1 MSMDFISVVSGT
13 RMRSRLQRSH
23 SRRRHKITHGYARA
37 GTAVLI
43 FTTAALGIGTSGASA
58 YAPDPNVHPI
68 EGYASELS
76 VRPGQAL
83 NFYVS
88 LPKNADGSQRTSYTV
103 QYLRYGAG
111 GNEQPVPV
119 LGPVTQTNG
128 ANQTYTPTSYVDGA
142 GWASS
147 FTLTVPAEWPSGIYA
162 AQLTDTIEANPELK
176 TYFITF
182 IVRSGPGSEKPIALL
197 AGTNTYQAYNFW
209 PGEGGTD
216 DSGSFYAN
224 CAGQN
229 ARSKVSFMRPAP
241 SAMPVSIHANC
252 GPTDPNVAYSRNNWK
267 YLENVRTDHMVP
279 GDIRIARWLEKQG
292 YAYSVLTDWDID
304 RDYAAD
310 RNLDILNPAVTPLLI
325 IGTHNEYWSQPM
337 YDALTQYV
345 DRGGN
350 LMVLGGNVLYRRVA
364 LTADPVSGNRTIE
377 NGPTWSL
384 ADKERLLGIGG
395 YNGLHSYCTSNLGQF
410 STSHWAYTTPL
421 TVPTG
426 VYMGGSGEM
435 KTPADQ
441 CSQTGNR
448 ATAVGWELDYADVRF
463 ARSWARLA
471 GLDAVKNLSDVFYF
485 QRPSAG
491 SVFVAGSITFGQSL
505 MYDANNSGVMTKL
518 IQNVLSRM
526 SRRTFSDFTAADP
539 NFTNSAGKP
548 DLLVRRP
555 GEDSLR
561 IYRGLANETL
571 LPGGQILAQSGWGSY
586 DLVLPIGDFDSDGD
600 SDVLARDSAGG
611 MRLFKS
617 SGAGGFEAGTGGV
630 IDAGWGTGTFNSV
643 IAPGDWNG
651 DGNPDLLARRLNG
664 SLHLYRGNG
673 RGGFYSGSQQI
684 ASGMNGATLIAP
696 GDFDY
701 NASGSLIRTPGTPDL
716 LARLDSTGELRLY
729 HGNGSGFDG
738 LYDVVN
744 RGWSGIVITSI
755 GDFSSDSHPDI
766 LGCAPG
772 TSEMRVYHGTG
783 GDSSITGYLRG
794 GYTSLGTGWSCN
806 TSLFAGVW

>member
-1 MSMDFISVVSGT
+1 MLVSGLKKT
-13 RMRSRLQRSH
+13 FRFRLSPRAIFS
-23 SRRRHKITHGYARA
+23 IARCA
-37 GTAVLI
+37 RVGASLLI
-43 FTTAALGIGTSGASA
+43 FTTVALGIGTPSASA
-58 YAPDPNVHPI
+58 YAPDPNLHPI

-76 VRPGQAL
+76 VQPGQAL
-83 NFYVS
+83 TFYAS
-88 LPKNADGSQRTSYTV
+88 LPNNADGSPRTTYIV

-111 GNEQPVPV
+111 GNDAPVPV
-119 LGPVTQTNG
+119 LGPITQTNG
-128 ANQTYTPTSYVDGA
+128 TNQTYSATSYVDGA
-142 GWASS
+142 GWAPS
-147 FTLTVPAEWPSGIYA
+147 FSLTVPTDWPSGIYA
-162 AQLTDTIEANPELK
+162 AQLTDTAETNPELN

-182 IVRSGPGSEKPIALL
+182 IVRSAPGSEKPIALL
-197 AGTNTYQAYNFW
+197 AASNTYEAYNFW
-209 PGEGGTD
+209 PGQGGND
-216 DSGSFYAN
+216 NSGSFYAN

-229 ARSKVSFMRPAP
+229 TRSKVSFMRPAP

-252 GPTDPNVAYSRNNWK
+252 GPSDPNVAYSRTNWQ
-267 YLENVRTDHMVP
+267 YFENVRTDHMVA
-279 GDIRIARWLEKQG
+279 GDVRIARWLEKQK

-304 RDYAAD
+304 RDFSA
-310 RNLDILNPAVTPLLI
+310 NGKLTILDPAVTPVLI

-345 DRGGN
+345 DKGGN
-350 LMVLGGNVLYRRVA
+350 LMVLGGNSLYRHVTLAR
-364 LTADPVSGNRTIE
+364 DPVTGNRTIE
-377 NGPTWSL
+377 NGPLWSA
-384 ADKERLLGIGG
+384 ADRQKLLGIGG
-395 YNGLHSYCTSNLGQF
+395 YNGLHPYCTSNLGQV

-435 KTPADQ
+435 KTPSDQ

-448 ATAVGWELDYADVRF
+448 ATAVGWETDYANVRF

-471 GLDAVKNLSDVFYF
+471 GVDAVPNLADVFYF

-518 IQNVLSRM
+518 IQNVLTRM
-526 SRRTFSDFTAADP
+526 NKRTFSDFTAGDP
-539 NFTNSAGKP
+539 NFPSSAGRP

-586 DLVLPIGDFDSDGD
+586 DLILPVGDFDSDGD

-611 MRLFKS
+611 MHLYK
-617 SGAGGFEAGTGGV
+617 GNGTGGFEAGAGGV
-630 IDAGWGTGTFNSV
+630 IDSGWGTGTFNSV
-643 IAPGDWNG
+643 IAPGDWDG
-651 DGNPDLLARRLNG
+651 DGNPDLLARSLNG
-664 SLHLYRGNG
+664 NLYLYRGNG
-673 RGGFYSGSQQI
+673 RGGFYSGGRQI
-684 ASGMNGATLIAP
+684 ASGMNGASLIGA

-701 NASGSLIRTPGTPDL
+701 NASGSLIRTPGKPDL
-716 LARLDSTGELRLY
+716 LVRVDATGDLRLY
-729 HGNGSGFDG
+729 HGNGAGFDG
-738 LYDVVN
+738 SYDVIN
-744 RGWSGIVITSI
+744 HGWNGIVITSI
-755 GDFSSDSHPDI
+755 GDFSSDSNPDI
-766 LGCAPG
+766 LGCIPG

-783 GDSSITGYLRG
+783 GNSSITGYLQS
-794 GYTSLGTGWSCN
+794 GYTSLGTGWSCT

>member
-1 MSMDFISVVSGT
+1 
-13 RMRSRLQRSH
+13 
-23 SRRRHKITHGYARA
+23 
-37 GTAVLI
+37 
-43 FTTAALGIGTSGASA
+43 
-58 YAPDPNVHPI
+58 
-68 EGYASELS
+68 
-76 VRPGQAL
+76 
-83 NFYVS
+83 
-88 LPKNADGSQRTSYTV
+88 
-103 QYLRYGAG
+103 
-111 GNEQPVPV
+111 
-119 LGPVTQTNG
+119 
-128 ANQTYTPTSYVDGA
+128 
-142 GWASS
+142 
-147 FTLTVPAEWPSGIYA
+147 
-162 AQLTDTIEANPELK
+162 
-176 TYFITF
+176 
-182 IVRSGPGSEKPIALL
+182 
-197 AGTNTYQAYNFW
+197 
-209 PGEGGTD
+209 
-216 DSGSFYAN
+216 
-224 CAGQN
+224 
-229 ARSKVSFMRPAP
+229 
-241 SAMPVSIHANC
+241 
-252 GPTDPNVAYSRNNWK
+252 
-267 YLENVRTDHMVP
+267 
-279 GDIRIARWLEKQG
+279 
-292 YAYSVLTDWDID
+292 
-304 RDYAAD
+304 
-310 RNLDILNPAVTPLLI
+310 
-325 IGTHNEYWSQPM
+325 
-337 YDALTQYV
+337 
-345 DRGGN
+345 
-350 LMVLGGNVLYRRVA
+350 
-364 LTADPVSGNRTIE
+364 
-377 NGPTWSL
+377 
-384 ADKERLLGIGG
+384 
-395 YNGLHSYCTSNLGQF
+395 
-410 STSHWAYTTPL
+410 
-421 TVPTG
+421 
-426 VYMGGSGEM
+426 M

-448 ATAVGWELDYADVRF
+448 ATAVGWEVDYADVRF

-716 LARLDSTGELRLY
+716 LVRLDSTGDLRLY

-744 RGWSGIVITSI
+744 RGWNGIVITSI